1 VPTTHDAI
9 VIGAGPA
16 GLASSHELTQSG
28 VDHLVLE
35 RGGEVAHT
43 WANLYDS
50 LVLHTGRHLSTLP
63 GLPFPAGTPI
73 FPPRRAFL
81 DYLQRYA
88 ETFRLPIVTNAEAT
102 GVERRDGWIVRTRA
116 GDVHHCRS
124 LVVATGIVANPHVPE
139 IPGRERFGG
148 EVIHSV
154 SYRRPDKM
162 KGRRVLVV
170 GAGNSAGEISVE
182 LLRAGAEVTL
192 AVRSGAP
199 IVPRELMGLPTQY
212 VAVLLSPL
220 PKAVVRRVTAV
231 IGRLRGPRVLPLP
244 PLRECQVVPLIG
256 LALAD
261 ALRARTIAL
270 RPGLTQFTSS
280 GVQFGDGREE
290 PFDLVILA
298 TGYRAALGCLGD
310 LIRVDSCGFASRRDR
325 IVSADQPDL
334 YFVGHNYD
342 IRGGLLNI
350 ARDARRVGRE
360 VTRALRDTAR
370 TSIETPPPRSGR

>member
-1 VPTTHDAI
+1 MPTTHDAI
-9 VIGAGPA
+9 IIGAGPA
-16 GLASSHELTQSG
+16 GLASSHELKQSG
-28 VDHLVLE
+28 VDHVVLE
-35 RGGEVAHT
+35 RGAEVAHT
-43 WANLYDS
+43 WVNLYDS

-63 GLPFPAGTPI
+63 GLSFPAGTPI

-81 DYLQRYA
+81 EYLQRYA
-88 ETFRLPIVTNAEAT
+88 ETFRLPIVTNADVT
-102 GVERRDGWIVRTRA
+102 GVERRGRWIVRTRS
-116 GDVHHCRS
+116 GDVHHCRF
-124 LVVATGIVANPHVPE
+124 LVIATGIVGNPHVPE
-139 IPGRERFGG
+139 IPDRERFGG

-154 SYRRPDKM
+154 SYRRPDEM

-182 LLRAGAEVTL
+182 LLRAGADVTL

-199 IVPRELMGLPTQY
+199 IVPRELLGIPIQY
-212 VAVLLSPL
+212 VAVLMSPL
-220 PKAVVRRVTAV
+220 PRSVLRRVTAV

-244 PLRECQVVPLIG
+244 PPRECQVVPLIG

-270 RPGLTQFTSS
+270 RPGLTKFTSS
-280 GVQFGDGREE
+280 GVQFSDGREE

-298 TGYRAALGCLGD
+298 TGYRAAVGFLGD
-310 LIRVDSCGFASRRDR
+310 LIRVDPCGFASRHDR

-350 ARDARRVGRE
+350 AGDAKRMGRE

-370 TSIETPPPRSGR
+370 TSTETPPPRSGK